1 MILKKARKNVV
12 KYAYSLHISVIKKRT
27 DVLAVT
33 SVRFMKI
40 VRLFEVKRTFVFWGG
55 IHTVFKSNFSR
66 LDMILFI
73 FFCAHSVSWMM
84 CGMSESP
91 MSVSRY
97 STLGGTTGYAFLEI
111 SPSASSVRSV
121 PDNTRDE
128 TSGISLH
135 SSLNRITSCSW
146 MMSRTRKAHLFPNR
160 AMTLRM
166 GQNSMMEFFSSFFC
180 IFGC

>member
-1 MILKKARKNVV
+1 
-12 KYAYSLHISVIKKRT
+12 
-27 DVLAVT
+27 
-33 SVRFMKI
+33 
-40 VRLFEVKRTFVFWGG
+40 
-55 IHTVFKSNFSR
+55 
-66 LDMILFI
+66 
-73 FFCAHSVSWMM
+73 M

-166 GQNSMMEFFSSFFC
+166 GQNSMMEFFSSFSAYSDVDFLVRIIC
-180 IFGC
+180 QNFVCKATIFLLFGRYSVVINFFLIFYVINGLISCKREKKVSR